1 MKQEKKL
8 LVQFI
13 LSVLICLCLAV
24 FALADATGDQEG
36 SAVNGVAGVAI
47 NVADMDRSVAFFR
60 DVLDFQVASERTDE
74 QKRTRS
80 VELQIGDERVWLN
93 QDLTAAGQPVPPDS
107 RANDHW
113 FQHIAIV
120 VSDID
125 RAYQRLREFKVRHA
139 SSGPQTL
146 PEWNKNAAGIQAF
159 YFRDPDGH
167 FLEIISFPPGKGDPK
182 WQRESDGLFLGI
194 DHTAIVVADTDSS
207 LKFYRDLLGMKVA
220 GHSENYGTE
229 QEHLNGV
236 FGARLRITALR
247 AETGPGVELLEY
259 ISPTDG
265 RKLERE
271 PNENDLVRWR
281 ILMQTRDGS
290 PSNLLDPD
298 GHAIEIS
305 GSNRE

>member
-1 MKQEKKL
+1 MKPEKRL
-8 LVQFI
+8 IVQFI
-13 LSVLICLCLAV
+13 LSVLICMCLAV
-24 FALADATGDQEG
+24 FALADTTRGEE
-36 SAVNGVAGVAI
+36 SSVNSVAGVAI
-47 NVADMDRSVAFFR
+47 NVSEMDRSVAFFH
-60 DVLDFQVASERTDE
+60 DVLDFQVASECTDE
-74 QKRTRS
+74 QKRIRT
-80 VELQIGDERVWLN
+80 VGLQIGDERIWLN
-93 QDLTAAGQPVPPDS
+93 QDLQAAGQPVPADS

-146 PEWNKNAAGIQAF
+146 PAWNQNAAGIQAF

-167 FLEIISFPPGKGDPK
+167 FLEIIRFPPGKGDPK
-182 WQRESDGLFLGI
+182 WQRESDRLFLGI

-207 LKFYRDLLGMKVA
+207 LTFYRDLLGMKVA

-281 ILMQTRDGS
+281 ILMQARDGL
-290 PSNLLDPD
+290 PSSLLDPD
-298 GHAIEIS
+298 GHAIEIAS
-305 GSNRE
+305 SNGE